1 MNIEDQRKEE
11 LEGFTLTLSGGVDG
25 NHGTTER
32 REYEFDVRIDD
43 VRTDWKWFLIA
54 SSEIGS
60 KDGVRYSDSRFLHFR
75 LMHDFSD
82 RVSFENFYQYGQAVY
97 RLQKK
102 RVLLGSGIRYVPAPN
117 WRIGVSVMHESSKS
131 LVNQSK
137 NEWRLNT
144 YLHHRFELKEGTNLL
159 STIYLQ
165 PVVENLED
173 HILLIQSSVEFSVTD
188 KLSISVGIDY
198 SHDETPF
205 LGATSG
211 ELSWGSYLSYEF

>member
-1 MNIEDQRKEE
+1 
-11 LEGFTLTLSGGVDG
+11 
-25 NHGTTER
+25 
-32 REYEFDVRIDD
+32 
-43 VRTDWKWFLIA
+43 
-54 SSEIGS
+54 
-60 KDGVRYSDSRFLHFR
+60 
-75 LMHDFSD
+75 
-82 RVSFENFYQYGQAVY
+82 
-97 RLQKK
+97 
-102 RVLLGSGIRYVPAPN
+102 
-117 WRIGVSVMHESSKS
+117 MHESSKS

-159 STIYLQ
+159 STVYLQ